1 MEIRDQRQLLR
12 HDGLLLLP
20 MVSQS
25 GVGRVQV
32 LRHHS
37 LTLRPV
43 ADAPRSNEL
52 GAGDQGVREQ
62 VLVSTG
68 MLRIYHFINIS
79 FVIEFVKNFGN
90 LANLN

>member
-1 MEIRDQRQLLR
+1 MEVRHQRQLLR
-12 HDGLLLLP
+12 YDGLLLLP
-20 MVSQS
+20 MVSQP

-43 ADAPRSNEL
+43 ADAPRADEP
-52 GAGDQGVREQ
+52 GAGDQGMREQ

-68 MLRIYHFINIS
+68 MLRINHFINI
-79 FVIEFVKNFGN
+79 IQ
-90 LANLN
+90 